1 MAPAALNIS
10 FERSRDK
17 CTITIQN
24 GIISRL
30 ASRREIFG
38 TASSI
43 CVITDDI
50 VASLYANRVKNE
62 LSKFA
67 STSIVVFAHGERSKS
82 LKTTSAVASRMS
94 DLGLD
99 RKSIVVALGGG
110 VVGDLA
116 GLVSSIYKRG
126 IAYVQIPTTLLAQVD
141 SSIGGKTGV
150 DTDWGKNQ
158 LGTFYQPKAI
168 FIDPGT
174 LDTLPHSEVIN
185 GLGEMVKSG
194 IISDARLFES
204 IERLNSFKIDKLK
217 NLIPQT
223 CLVKT
228 KVVEKDERENNL
240 RSILNYGH
248 TIGHAIEASS
258 NYKMNHGK
266 CVILGMLAEGW
277 IGNKLGVFTE
287 SEHERQRK
295 LLRKIIR
302 AFRLRAEIDS
312 DEILRFAKL
321 DKKSTTSSINIVLP
335 ERIGK
340 MHLRNKS
347 FLHHVSRRL
356 ILESLDFVRSEL

>member
-10 FERSRDK
+10 FERNRDK

-24 GIISRL
+24 GILSRL
-30 ASRREIFG
+30 ASRREIFE

-50 VASLYANRVKNE
+50 VASLYASRVRNQ
-62 LSKFA
+62 LSRFA
-67 STSIVVFAHGERSKS
+67 KTSTVVFTHGEKSKT
-82 LKTTSAVASRMS
+82 LKTSSVVASRMS
-94 DLGLD
+94 DFGLD

-116 GLVSSIYKRG
+116 GFVSSIYKRG
-126 IAYVQIPTTLLAQVD
+126 ITYVQIPTTLLAQVD

-158 LGTFYQPKAI
+158 LGTFYQPRAI
-168 FIDPGT
+168 FIDPET

-194 IISDARLFES
+194 IIYDARLFES
-204 IERLNSFKIDKLK
+204 IERLNSFKIDKLR

-228 KVVEKDERENNL
+228 KVVAKDERENSL

-266 CVILGMLAEGW
+266 CVILGMMAEGW
-277 IGNKLGVFTE
+277 IGNKLRVFTE
-287 SEHERQRK
+287 SEYERQRK
-295 LLRKIIR
+295 LLQKIIR
-302 AFRLRAEIDS
+302 AFRLRTEIDS

-321 DKKSTTSSINIVLP
+321 DKKSTVSSINIVLP
-335 ERIGK
+335 ESIGV

-347 FLHHVSRRL
+347 FLHPVSRGL
-356 ILESLDFVRSEL
+356 LLESLNVLLSEL